1 MENLIIEG
9 TRDTYFTP
17 NVELKSENG
26 NCSITGESYLEEPF
40 EFYEKISAWF
50 KQYFSEGGEAITLDL
65 KLTYFN
71 TSSSRA
77 ILEMLR
83 ELKFLKDDGKDVTVN
98 WYYPDPDDEE
108 ILMEGEDFMEES
120 GLDINMVEYELDE
133 DDY

>member
-1 MENLIIEG
+1 MRNLFIEG
-9 TRDTYFTP
+9 SRDTYFTP
-17 NVELKSENG
+17 QVELNG
-26 NCSITGESYLEEPF
+26 KTGICSITGESYLEEPF

-50 KQYFSEGGEAITLDL
+50 SEFFNEADKKLQLDL

-83 ELKFLKDDGKDVTVN
+83 VLKDHKDEGKDVTVN

-120 GLDINMVEYELDE
+120 GLDINMIEYEME
-133 DDY
+133 EEM

>member
-1 MENLIIEG
+1 MRNLFIEG
-9 TRDTYFTP
+9 SRDTYFTP
-17 NVELKSENG
+17 QVELNAKTG
-26 NCSITGESYLEEPF
+26 ICSITGESYLEEPF

-50 KQYFSEGGEAITLDL
+50 SEFFNEDDKNLQLDL

-83 ELKFLKDDGKDVTVN
+83 VLKDHKDEGKDVTVN

-120 GLDINMVEYELDE
+120 GLEINMIEYEME
-133 DDY
+133 EEM

>member
-17 NVELKSENG
+17 EVKLMATTGK
-26 NCSITGESYLEEPF
+26 CSISGESYLEEPF
-40 EFYEKISAWF
+40 EFYEKILAWF
-50 KQYFSEGGEAITLDL
+50 EEYFETTKGSMELDL

-83 ELKFLKDDGKDVTVN
+83 GLKELQDNGRELLVN
-98 WYYPDPDDEE
+98 WHYPNPDDEE
-108 ILMEGEDFMEES
+108 ILIEGEDFMEES
-120 GLDINMVEYELDE
+120 GLEINMVEYEME
-133 DDY
+133 EI